1 MKKLKS
7 FGIVAFK
14 KNQHIHSVL
23 VKIQVWSEAARV
35 PLLFHP
41 ELKTQLPPNG
51 IAARSEKELIDKSD
65 ALISVGGDGTFLSVA
80 HMVKFA
86 EKPVIG
92 INLGGLGFLADI
104 DPENIE
110 KNLMKIYRGK
120 YIDISRMVIKA
131 KLIRNK
137 KVVHTF
143 HALNDI
149 FINRYSKPR
158 LISISAWYGNEY
170 ITDFQADGVIVA
182 TPSGST
188 AYSLAAGG
196 PIVEPSVRAFLL
208 TPICPHSLTE
218 RPIILPA
225 EKDIRLI
232 INKKNPVLLLS
243 ADGMDCIKLRNGDE
257 ILVTYQG
264 GKANLIQFSESTYF
278 KSLRRKLNWGQD
290 YKQWRN
296 RPNDQRTVG

>member
-1 MKKLKS
+1 MKKIHS

-14 KNQHIHSVL
+14 KSRQIHSVL
-23 VKIQVWSEAARV
+23 VKIQAWSETADV
-35 PLLFHP
+35 PILFHP
-41 ELKTQLPPNG
+41 KLKTQLPPNG
-51 IAARSEKELIDKSD
+51 ILARSEKELIERSD

-80 HMVKFA
+80 HMVEFS

-92 INLGGLGFLADI
+92 ISLGGLGFLADI

-110 KNLMKIYRGK
+110 NNLMKIHQGK

-131 KLIRNK
+131 SLIRNK
-137 KVVHTF
+137 KKVHTF

-149 FINRYSKPR
+149 FINRYSKPK

-170 ITDFQADGVIVA
+170 ITDFQSDGVIIA

-196 PIVEPSVRAFLL
+196 PIVEPSVRAFLV

-225 EKDIRLI
+225 EKDIRII
-232 INKKNPVLLLS
+232 INRKNPVLLLS
-243 ADGMDCIKLRNGDE
+243 ADGLDCVKLRNGDE
-257 ILVTYQG
+257 ITISYQG
-264 GKANLIQFSESTYF
+264 DKANLIQLSESTYF

-296 RPNDQRTVG
+296 RKNDPRALC

>member
-1 MKKLKS
+1 MKKIQS

-14 KNQHIHSVL
+14 KSLQIHSVL
-23 VKIQVWSEAARV
+23 VNIQTWSDKVNV
-35 PLLFHP
+35 PILYHP
-41 ELKTQLPPNG
+41 NLKNQLPPN
-51 IAARSEKELIDKSD
+51 ATLARSEKELIEKSD

-80 HMVKFA
+80 HMVKFT

-92 INLGGLGFLADI
+92 ISLGGLGFLANI
-104 DPENIE
+104 DPENIDS
-110 KNLMKIYRGK
+110 NLMKIYQGK
-120 YIDISRMVIKA
+120 YNVISRMVIKA
-131 KLIRNK
+131 VLIRNK
-137 KVVHTF
+137 KIIHTF

-149 FINRYSKPR
+149 FINRYSKPK
-158 LISISAWYGNEY
+158 LISITAWYGNEY
-170 ITDFQADGVIVA
+170 ITDFQSDGVIVA

-218 RPIILPA
+218 RPIILPS

-243 ADGMDCIKLRNGDE
+243 ADGLDCVKLKSGDE
-257 ILVTYQG
+257 IILSFRGDKT
-264 GKANLIQFSESTYF
+264 NLIQFSESTYF

-296 RPNDQRTVG
+296 RKNDPHDFC